1 LVFYATHP
9 DLQKFNFKLSNL
21 KYRLVGI
28 STELLTTSGDVIKVP
43 TGNIEALRYVVVE
56 AADINNE
63 IKNME
68 FESPLI
74 IQVK

>member
-1 LVFYATHP
+1 MYATHP

-28 STELLTTSGDVIKVP
+28 STEPLTAADNVINIP
-43 TGNIEALRYVVVE
+43 TDKLESLRYVVIE

-68 FESPLI
+68 FESPLV